1 MSIDRKLSGVRV
13 LIVED
18 DFFLA
23 LDEQY
28 ALEDA
33 GAHVVGP
40 CADEAAGL
48 SAADQ
53 DLECAVL
60 DVNLGH
66 GPSFSVAAALRARDV
81 PFLFVTG
88 YDAKVIP
95 PEYRDVVR
103 LQKPIMMSELI
114 RAVRMTIQRES

>member
-1 MSIDRKLSGVRV
+1 MMEEGTLSGARV

-23 LDEQY
+23 MDEQY

-48 SAADQ
+48 SAADHA
-53 DLECAVL
+53 LECAVL
-60 DVNLGH
+60 DLNLGL
-66 GPSFSVAAALRARDV
+66 GPSFAVAAALRAKGV

-88 YDAKVIP
+88 YDAGIIP
-95 PEYRDVVR
+95 PEFMDVMR
-103 LQKPIMMSELI
+103 LQKPITMNELI
-114 RAVRMTIQRES
+114 RAVSQTIQSY